1 MDFYARLIIGLSFAI
16 VSILSLYLRNKRPE
30 SYKTSKPKLAKII
43 YIPMFLTGIYWII
56 TAFIY

>member
-16 VSILSLYLRNKRPE
+16 VSIISIYLINKRPE
-30 SYKTSKPKLAKII
+30 SYKTTKPKQMTII
-43 YIPMFLTGIYWII
+43 YILMLITGIYWIT